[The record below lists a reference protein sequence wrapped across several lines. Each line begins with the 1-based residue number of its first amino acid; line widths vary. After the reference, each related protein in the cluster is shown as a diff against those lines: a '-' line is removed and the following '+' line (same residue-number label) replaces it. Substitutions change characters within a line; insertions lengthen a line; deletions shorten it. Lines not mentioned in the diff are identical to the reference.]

1 MTSSINATI
10 DTAVYTTSQGVRYNA
25 SDVIEALTP
34 LVSTQRRE
42 KIEEVLA
49 RRLSSIV
56 LGIEDL
62 YHEHNGAACIRTAE
76 GLGIHNIYAAE
87 IRHPYPHDESHQERV
102 GAHHGEGEAARPVK
116 LTKAERRARQVP
128 NGISMYAHRW
138 VNLETFKGTPEQSAG
153 IQLIHTAQQ
162 RGYRV
167 FGAGPRGRFELAQL
181 PVNEPTLLLFGNE
194 ASGLRE
200 ETMKAC
206 DEVFRIPM
214 YGFTESFNISVSVGM
229 TLEQVGAR
237 RRSLLEQEGRPG
249 DLSEIEQLIWTARWL
264 ARDLK
269 RVDLVLARL
278 LPPLDEP

>member
-1 MTSSINATI
+1 MHYSSEI
-10 DTAVYTTSQGVRYNA
+10 YTTSRGVKYAA

-42 KIEEVLA
+42 KIEAVLSQ
-49 RRLSSIV
+49 RLSSLV
-56 LGIEDL
+56 LGVEDL

-87 IRHPYPHDESHQERV
+87 VRQPYPYDAERQERWS
-102 GAHHGEGEAARPVK
+102 EQNSIQSTPVK
-116 LTKAERRARQVP
+116 RTKAERRARQLP
-128 NGISMYAHRW
+128 SGISMYAHRW
-138 VNLETFKGTPEQSAG
+138 VNLETFQGDDKCSAG
-153 IQLIHTAQQ
+153 VELVQTAQQ

-167 FGAGPRGRFELAQL
+167 FGAGPRGQFEVYQI
-181 PVNEPTLLLFGNE
+181 PVDEPILLLFGNE

-200 ETMKAC
+200 ETMRAC
-206 DEVFRIPM
+206 DDVFRIPM

-229 TLEQVGAR
+229 ALEQLGMQR
-237 RRSLLEQEGRPG
+237 RALLAQEGRSG
-249 DLSEIEQLIWTARWL
+249 DLNSSEQRVWTARWL

-278 LPPLDEP
+278 LTPIP

>member
-1 MTSSINATI
+1 MLERSAPAI
-10 DTAVYTTSQGVRYNA
+10 YTTAQGVKYAA

-34 LVSTQRRE
+34 LVSNQRRE
-42 KIEEVLA
+42 RIEEVLS

-56 LGIEDL
+56 LGVEDL

-87 IRHPYPHDESHQERV
+87 VRQPYPYDAEQREQNAGSLTTPQESE
-102 GAHHGEGEAARPVK
+102 PIK
-116 LTKAERRARQVP
+116 LTKAERRARQMP
-128 NGISMYAHRW
+128 SGISMYAHRW
-138 VNLETFKGTPEQSAG
+138 VNLETFKGDSEQSAG
-153 IQLIHTAQQ
+153 VHLVRTAQE

-167 FGAGPRGRFELAQL
+167 FGAGPRGQFELDQI
-181 PVNEPTLLLFGNE
+181 PVDEPILLLFGNE

-200 ETMKAC
+200 ETMRAC

-229 TLEQVGAR
+229 TLELLGTR
-237 RRSLLEQEGRPG
+237 RRSFLQQTDQIG
-249 DLSEIEQLIWTARWL
+249 DLNERDQQMWAAKWL

-278 LPPLDEP
+278 LTPLDELS